1 MRGPRPINARSGPH
15 LQRRRTQCNQ
25 RGERHKACG
34 GRSLMQRAGPT
45 RERRTGP
52 RLGLRVAHRHRV
64 GSTVVERVSELLYVK
79 GRPVALLDW
88 VNLGGIRTPL
98 YMCELDAE
106 KLHPGDPD
114 GVFQYDDVT
123 ADPRFADNT
132 RVE

>member
-1 MRGPRPINARSGPH
+1 
-15 LQRRRTQCNQ
+15 
-25 RGERHKACG
+25 
-34 GRSLMQRAGPT
+34 MQRAGPA

-64 GSTVVERVSELLYVK
+64 GSTVVQRVSELLYVK

-123 ADPRFADNT
+123 ADPRFGDNT
-132 RVE
+132 AS